1 MLHCGWE
8 VQDLD
13 RNNFFSKGDEKEFT
27 ILTPGAGSFHRS
39 YLQVLLQCDWLF
51 EAGIS
56 SIFHCQSKAYYD
68 CILSLAKMGAAE
80 NLKNLKPHRRAA
92 EYKQMVK
99 MQQEP
104 GGGKANR
111 SKGTDL
117 LQEEEEPNFFGR
129 PQEPQGDA
137 QRQLAHQNH
146 SQTSKTR
153 RKNREQQLQLQLL
166 QAQEPSQFLAQSAMP
181 VMNKMARLQCK
192 KGQTYHL
199 EQLQVLAIF

>member
-13 RNNFFSKGDEKEFT
+13 RNDFFSKGDEKEFT

-39 YLQVLLQCDWLF
+39 YLQVLLQSDCLF

-56 SIFHCQSKAYYD
+56 SIFHCRSKAYYD

-80 NLKNLKPHRRAA
+80 NLKNLKPHRPAA

-117 LQEEEEPNFFGR
+117 LQEEEEPNFFVVLKSLKVMLNNTAKLPR
-129 PQEPQGDA
+129 QEE
-137 QRQLAHQNH
+137 
-146 SQTSKTR
+146 
-153 RKNREQQLQLQLL
+153 KNREQQLQLQLL
-166 QAQEPSQFLAQSAMP
+166 QAQEPMQFLAQTAMP

>member
-1 MLHCGWE
+1 
-8 VQDLD
+8 
-13 RNNFFSKGDEKEFT
+13 
-27 ILTPGAGSFHRS
+27 
-39 YLQVLLQCDWLF
+39 
-51 EAGIS
+51 
-56 SIFHCQSKAYYD
+56 
-68 CILSLAKMGAAE
+68 MGAAE
-80 NLKNLKPHRRAA
+80 NLKNLKPHRPAA

-137 QRQLAHQNH
+137 QQQLAHQNH

-153 RKNREQQLQLQLL
+153 RKKSRT
-166 QAQEPSQFLAQSAMP
+166 AAAAAAAPSSGA
-181 VMNKMARLQCK
+181 N
-192 KGQTYHL
+192 
-199 EQLQVLAIF
+199 AISCSDSNECQ

>member
-13 RNNFFSKGDEKEFT
+13 RNDFFSKGDEKEFT

-68 CILSLAKMGAAE
+68 CILSLAKMGAAAAE
-80 NLKNLKPHRRAA
+80 NLKNLKPHRPAA

-104 GGGKANR
+104 GGKANR

-117 LQEEEEPNFFGR
+117 LQEEE
-129 PQEPQGDA
+129 
-137 QRQLAHQNH
+137 
-146 SQTSKTR
+146 
-153 RKNREQQLQLQLL
+153 
-166 QAQEPSQFLAQSAMP
+166 
-181 VMNKMARLQCK
+181 
-192 KGQTYHL
+192 
-199 EQLQVLAIF
+199 